1 MYNKDKIYIE
11 IDNME
16 KYEVIYGKI
25 SKHCELW
32 IGGSKD
38 FSIPEDGG
46 DNRRC
51 ETGVYKFLENHTLK
65 DLIKELGEL
74 CCHVTFK
81 DYETKEVIHCVGK
94 VTISFD
100 KVDFVKIGT
109 FEKLD
114 KIKQLKTEFGYCKSY
129 DVTSRGIKGPR
140 PIEGMSAKNMGFV
153 EVIILVSN
161 SLDNLVKLYSLVE
174 NKVLEIDS
182 KLEVDFEMFD

>member
-1 MYNKDKIYIE
+1 MYNKDKICIE

-16 KYEVIYGKI
+16 KYDVIYGKI
-25 SKHCELW
+25 IKHCDLW
-32 IGGSKD
+32 IGGQKD
-38 FSIPEDGG
+38 LSIPRDGS

-51 ETGVYKFLENHTLK
+51 ETGVYKFLENHTLN

-74 CCHVTFK
+74 CYYVTFK
-81 DYETKEVIHCVGK
+81 DYETKEVIRCVGK
-94 VTISFD
+94 VNISFD

-129 DVTSRGIKGPR
+129 DVTSKGIKGPR

-161 SLDNLVKLYSLVE
+161 SLDNLVKLDLLVE